1 MTEFVSEIK
10 AIPFN
15 EDRIFN
21 MLSDLSNL
29 EKVKDR
35 IPQDKIQE
43 FEFDKDSCS
52 FSVAPVGKITFQI
65 VEREPYKT
73 VKFTTANS
81 PIPLYLWIQLKQV
94 EEKGVVSVEGANQYA
109 LKYADLVYGLPETS
123 SEYFISDMD
132 IPFCQMVLYGSV
144 PYVGVY
150 GNLSSDYE
158 KQLLHWLEYGYVP
171 AFELTYSTSEVLKET
186 NYSDLYTSQYESN
199 KERLEKAY
207 KLYENVLSKL
217 NGAYMMEHTVLE
229 KGFVKIEYSNGISI
243 YINYTEKEK
252 THNGLKVAAGEYL
265 VDMVEGD

>member
-52 FSVAPVGKITFQI
+52 FSVTPVGKITFQI

-94 EEKGVVSVEGANQYA
+94 QENDTRIKLTVRAGLNPF
-109 LKYADLVYGLPETS
+109 LK
-123 SEYFISDMD
+123 
-132 IPFCQMVLYGSV
+132 QMV
-144 PYVGVY
+144 
-150 GNLSSDYE
+150 
-158 KQLLHWLEYGYVP
+158 
-171 AFELTYSTSEVLKET
+171 
-186 NYSDLYTSQYESN
+186 
-199 KERLEKAY
+199 
-207 KLYENVLSKL
+207 SKPL
-217 NGAYMMEHTVLE
+217 QDALDKISTVL
-229 KGFVKIEYSNGISI
+229 
-243 YINYTEKEK
+243 
-252 THNGLKVAAGEYL
+252 AALPY
-265 VDMVEGD
+265 